1 MNRTIRLCAL
11 AGSDGIAIPAPF
23 VDVRRVVCSATS
35 RRSLSEKGRVPEVNS
50 KRFSQ
55 LNRRSNAVTHAVSN
69 PLSSGIQLTESID
82 EI

>member
-23 VDVRRVVCSATS
+23 VDVRRRGLFSDV
-35 RRSLSEKGRVPEVNS
+35 LSEKGRVPEVNS
-50 KRFSQ
+50 KRFLSAET
-55 LNRRSNAVTHAVSN
+55 SPGGHVAVTHAVSN
-69 PLSSGIQLTESID
+69 PLSSGINLTESID